1 MKIDKQ
7 IILDTILSNRAVAD
21 ALSVKKVY
29 VYGINEPD
37 VWRLLDVEEACI
49 APWSIENNR
58 ISLEDSK
65 VRVTYKVL
73 AEGIEPTLRYIN
85 GEILEYKPYLYFS
98 YGCGCFPTREECLEF
113 GTPFVDDRVRNRGLE
128 GISFDVSEE
137 MRKVRSLF
145 PEKLGYVR
153 DHELEFHPL
162 KDVSLYAMNNHEIMR
177 IIPWN
182 YDAGVLRYVKN
193 NILDNNTNVGRLTEV
208 HPNSSF
214 RTAYNYYCISN
225 RILGVDDIL
234 VNFVMSTSNYK
245 SESGDYDGL
254 GNEKLMDADELWRSV
269 EEYEEYNESIKR
281 EYRSRQ
287 RFIVG

>member
-7 IILDTILSNRAVAD
+7 IIVDTILSNRAVAD

-49 APWSIENNR
+49 APWSIESNR
-58 ISLEDSK
+58 ISLRDSK
-65 VRVTYKVL
+65 VRVIYKVL
-73 AEGIEPTLRYIN
+73 TKGIEPTIIKYPN
-85 GEILEYKPYLYFS
+85 GKKLEYEPYLYFS

-113 GTPFVDDRVRNRGLE
+113 GTPFVGYQNEGLE

-137 MRKVRSLF
+137 MRKVVSLF

-162 KDVSLYAMNNHEIMR
+162 KDVSLYAMNDHEIMR
-177 IIPWN
+177 IIPRN
-182 YDAGVLRYVKN
+182 YEAGVLMNVN
-193 NILDNNTNVGRLTEV
+193 SNLLDNNTNVGRLTEV

-234 VNFVMSTSNYK
+234 VNFVMATSDHK
-245 SESGDYDGL
+245 SESGDYDGY

-269 EEYEEYNESIKR
+269 EEYEEHNESIKQ
-281 EYRSRQ
+281 EYQNRQ
-287 RFIVG
+287 RFIE